1 MENMQTLITTLQD
14 LKIGIDQTTLALSL
28 TIGLMTGDQE
38 EPSENQLAI
47 EAMQSNLRELLFRY
61 LSLKWPL
68 HHAKQ
73 KMEAILFALN
83 KSAITDDNPQV

>member
-38 EPSENQLAI
+38 QPSENQLAI
-47 EAMQSNLRELLFRY
+47 DTMQRNLRELLFRY

-83 KSAITDDNPQV
+83 KSAITDENPQV